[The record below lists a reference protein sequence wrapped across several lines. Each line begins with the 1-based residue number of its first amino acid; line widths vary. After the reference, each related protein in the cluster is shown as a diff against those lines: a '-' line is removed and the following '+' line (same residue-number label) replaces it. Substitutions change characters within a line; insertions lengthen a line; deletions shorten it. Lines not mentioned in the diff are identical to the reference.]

1 MKKEQK
7 SVIVEQFKS
16 TLGDRPD
23 IFLADL
29 SGINVESVTILR
41 TRFRAAGVGLRVMKN
56 TLLKRA
62 FEGSDYEALGPYLEG
77 PNAVIVSRRDPVAMA
92 KIVVAF
98 NKEFQEKPVKVR
110 AGVLGGK
117 VTGGDQI
124 SELANLPSREILLA
138 MTLATMQAPVSGF
151 VNVLAGNVRKLL
163 YALQAIGEKKQ

>member
-1 MKKEQK
+1 LKKEQK
-7 SVIVEQFKS
+7 TIIVDQFKS
-16 TLGDRPD
+16 TLEDRPD

-41 TRFRAAGVGLRVMKN
+41 TRFRDVGIGLRVMKN

-62 FEGSDYEALGPYLEG
+62 FVGSDYEALAPYLEG

-110 AGVLGGK
+110 AGVLGGR
-117 VTGGDQI
+117 VTGGDRI
-124 SELANLPSREILLA
+124 TDLANLPSRDVLLA
-138 MTLATMQAPVSGF
+138 MTLATMQAPISGF
-151 VNVLAGNVRKLL
+151 VNVMAGNVRKLL
-163 YALQAIGEKKQ
+163 YALTAIKEKKQ

>member
-7 SVIVEQFKS
+7 SAIVDQFKS

-41 TRFRAAGVGLRVMKN
+41 TRFRDAGVGLRVMKN
-56 TLLKRA
+56 TLLRRA
-62 FEGSDYEALGPYLEG
+62 FEGSDYEALGPHLEG

-92 KIVVAF
+92 RIVVAF
-98 NKEFQEKPVKVR
+98 NKEFQDKQVKVR
-110 AGVLGGK
+110 AGVLGGRL
-117 VTGGDQI
+117 TGGDRLAD
-124 SELANLPSREILLA
+124 LANLPSREVLLA
-138 MTLATMQAPVSGF
+138 MTLATMQAPVTGF
-151 VNVLAGNVRKLL
+151 VNVLAGTMRKLL